1 MAHIFRVG
9 ELTRAVKEV
18 LEAEFPLVFVRG
30 QVSNLSRPFSGHVY
44 FTLKDAEAALA
55 AVWFRGAQGGATTG
69 SGERYN
75 PATGEVLEAGAAMR
89 LGDGMEVLCAGRLT
103 VYPPRGVY
111 QLVVEMVEELGAGR
125 LHQEFEA
132 LKRELAALGYFE
144 AGRKR
149 SLPPHPVR
157 VAVVTASTSAAVR
170 DFIKVGRG
178 RGFGC
183 QVRIH
188 DTPVQGEAAPGRIA
202 AAIAEVGRQGWAEVA
217 VLIRGGGSI
226 EDLWAFN
233 TRAVADA
240 VFACPVPV
248 VTGVGHEVDT
258 TIADMVADVR
268 AATPSHAAQT
278 LWPERAVYVQGV
290 DDLERAAVAAAGRLT
305 TDREARLAHLRRGLS
320 WLSPARRLTRA
331 ELSLAALAGRF
342 ARLGMTLTDNA
353 GRRLERLTDR
363 LARTIR
369 PGGGLDAEVSLD
381 RAARLSQRL
390 EVAMDRLVRDRELS
404 LRDAG
409 LRLAGLDPMAPLAR
423 GYSLTTLTRT
433 GRFLRRAS
441 DAAKGDKLEVMVYEG
456 VIRAEVTDVSAP
468 GGPGPE
474 RKAEC
479 DGGEERT

>member
-30 QVSNLSRPFSGHVY
+30 QISNLSRPSSGHIY
-44 FTLKDAEAALA
+44 FTLKDPEAALA
-55 AVWFRGAQGGATTG
+55 AVWFRGAHGGATTG
-69 SGERYN
+69 AGERYN
-75 PATGEVLEAGAAMR
+75 PATGEVLEPGAAMR
-89 LGDGMEVLCAGRLT
+89 LGDGMEILCAGRLT

-132 LKRELAALGYFE
+132 LKRELAALGYFD

-149 SLPPHPVR
+149 PLPLHPVR

-202 AAIAEVGRQGWAEVA
+202 QAISDIGRQGWAEAA

-233 TRAVADA
+233 TRIVADA
-240 VFACPVPV
+240 IFACPVPV
-248 VTGVGHEVDT
+248 LTGVGHEVDV
-258 TIADMVADVR
+258 TIADMAADVR

-278 LWPERAVYVQGV
+278 LWPERRVYVQRV
-290 DDLERAAVAAAGRLT
+290 DDLETAAVAAVRRLLG
-305 TDREARLAHLRRGLS
+305 DLDARLAHLSRGLS
-320 WLSPARRLTRA
+320 WLSPAHRLERA
-331 ELSLAALAGRF
+331 ALTLAALAGRLTR
-342 ARLGMTLTDNA
+342 AGETLADDA
-353 GRRLERLTDR
+353 GRRLTRLRDR
-363 LARTIR
+363 LERMVS
-369 PGGGLDAEVSLD
+369 PGGRLDADLARD
-381 RAARLSQRL
+381 RADRLSQRL
-390 EVAMDRLVRDRELS
+390 EAAMEGIVRDRERA
-404 LRDAG
+404 LRDAE

-423 GYSLTTLTRT
+423 GYSLTTLVRT
-433 GRFLRRAS
+433 GKFLRRAG
-441 DAAKGDKLEVMVYEG
+441 DAAKGDKIEVMVYEG
-456 VIRAEVTDVSAP
+456 TIRAEVTEAAGEAAP
-468 GGPGPE
+468 CPAREPE
-474 RKAEC
+474 R
-479 DGGEERT
+479 GGGRR

>member
-30 QVSNLSRPFSGHVY
+30 QVSNLSRPSSGHIY
-44 FTLKDAEAALA
+44 FTLKDPEAALA
-55 AVWFRGAQGGATTG
+55 AVWFRGAHGGAATEA
-69 SGERYN
+69 GERYN
-75 PATGEVLEAGAAMR
+75 PVTGEVLEPEAAAR
-89 LGDGMEVLCAGRLT
+89 LTDGMEVLCAGRLT

-132 LKRELAALGYFE
+132 LKRELAGLGYFD
-144 AGRKR
+144 ASRKR
-149 SLPPHPVR
+149 PLPPHPGR
-157 VAVVTASTSAAVR
+157 VAVVTAATSAALR
-170 DFIKVGRG
+170 DFIRIGRE

-202 AAIAEVGRQGWAEVA
+202 AALADIGRQGWAQAVA
-217 VLIRGGGSI
+217 LIRGGGSI

-248 VTGVGHEVDT
+248 LTGVGHEVDT

-278 LWPERAVYVQGV
+278 LWPERRVYVQRV
-290 DDLERAAVAAAGRLT
+290 DDLESAAVAAAGRLLAGL
-305 TDREARLAHLRRGLS
+305 EARLAHLSRGLS
-320 WLSPARRLTRA
+320 WLSPVQRLERAALALSALDGRLTRA
-331 ELSLAALAGRF
+331 GEALAG
-342 ARLGMTLTDNA
+342 DA
-353 GRRLERLTDR
+353 GRRLEGLRDR
-363 LARTIR
+363 LARTVG
-369 PGGGLDAEVSLD
+369 PGGGLDAAFARD

-390 EVAMDRLVRDRELS
+390 EAAMGRIVLERERA
-404 LRDAG
+404 LREAE

-423 GYSLTTLTRT
+423 GYSLTTLVRT
-433 GRFLRRAS
+433 GRFLRRAR
-441 DAAKGDKLEVMVYEG
+441 DAAKGDKIAVMVYEG
-456 VIRAEVTDVSAP
+456 TIRAEVTEAAEDAASVTSAREP
-468 GGPGPE
+468 EHGGG
-474 RKAEC
+474 R
-479 DGGEERT
+479 R